1 MFCSWKYTSRIVK
14 WLLGGACT
22 RQWSVRKPQPSTGQG
37 NQITQTY
44 SDLPADTASQAHS
57 LNSAFLAPTEA
68 QALFMFLHHLYFS
81 VPSLTHRQFC
91 WAGVNIA
98 WLLFEE
104 REGRKKKRETLSIF
118 RLWHSFW
125 WSWTHFLVYWHL
137 LLISWI
143 CKENSSKKFKKYCMS
158 GRKALGIIWSPSQKQ
173 KLYFPATCLLVSISS
188 AHSPGEVGL
197 SRMWEA
203 YQMVS
208 VYLKDQ
214 IMLLH
219 WM

>member
-1 MFCSWKYTSRIVK
+1 MFCCWKYTSRIVK
-14 WLLGGACT
+14 WLLRSACT
-22 RQWSVRKPQPSTGQG
+22 RQWSGRKAAAQYRAGKPDHTDSFWPPSRHCFPSTL
-37 NQITQTY
+37 TQLCILGTY
-44 SDLPADTASQAHS
+44 WGSGTLHVLASS
-57 LNSAFLAPTEA
+57 LF
-68 QALFMFLHHLYFS
+68 FS
-81 VPSLTHRQFC
+81 PLTHRQFC

-104 REGRKKKRETLSIF
+104 REGRKKKERETLSIF

-197 SRMWEA
+197 SRMWEV